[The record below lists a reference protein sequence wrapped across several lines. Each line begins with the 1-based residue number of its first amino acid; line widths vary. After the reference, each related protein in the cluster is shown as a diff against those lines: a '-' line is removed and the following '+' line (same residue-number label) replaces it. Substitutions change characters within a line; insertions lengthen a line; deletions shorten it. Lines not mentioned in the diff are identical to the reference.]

1 MGNLVVEADPVFGG
15 GHFRTSGV
23 STSGGTFEFL
33 IDEVEISAISAGD
46 VSISKQRIA
55 RKTGV
60 A

>member
-1 MGNLVVEADPVFGG
+1 MVGNLVVEADPVFGG

-46 VSISKQRIA
+46 VSIPK
-55 RKTGV
+55 
-60 A
+60 